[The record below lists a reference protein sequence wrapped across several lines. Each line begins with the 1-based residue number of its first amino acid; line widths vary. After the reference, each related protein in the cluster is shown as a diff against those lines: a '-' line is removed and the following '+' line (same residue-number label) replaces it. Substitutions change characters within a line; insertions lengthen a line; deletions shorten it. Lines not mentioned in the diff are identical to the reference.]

1 MGGEKNEEK
10 LAFAVAGALFLAGI
24 KAGFYAGSSRA
35 GVDRTILFFRFLES
49 VDPRMRFDKT
59 FTNLCGRFVNYVES
73 KLLKEDGT
81 PNESAREPIRVL
93 IEGLSR
99 VSAEDDETRA
109 RVVRAL
115 LRVRDAMYLFVAFSY
130 DWQQRMKD
138 MDAILAERFQ
148 RATQQVGGNGGQ
160 S

>member
-24 KAGFYAGSSRA
+24 KAGFYSGSSRA

-81 PNESAREPIRVL
+81 PKESAREPIRVL

-130 DWQQRMKD
+130 DWQRRMKD
-138 MDAILAERFQ
+138 IDVILGERFQ